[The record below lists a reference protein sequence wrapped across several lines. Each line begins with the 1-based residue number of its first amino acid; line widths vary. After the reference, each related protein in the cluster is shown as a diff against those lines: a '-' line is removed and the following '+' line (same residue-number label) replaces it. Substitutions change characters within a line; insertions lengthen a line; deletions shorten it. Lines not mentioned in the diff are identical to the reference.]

1 MIDHHWLTSARRVCS
16 PNASKRPA
24 AEISAIVLH
33 SISLP
38 PGIFGG
44 EAIEALFTN
53 CLDPDA
59 HPFFKT
65 IYTLRVSAHLLIRR
79 DGEIVQFVPFDRC
92 AWHAGRSR
100 WHGRGGVN
108 DFSIGIELEGDAR
121 AFTHAQY
128 HCLAETLEALIERYP
143 GLDRSRLVS
152 HEAIAPLRKCDPGP
166 SLDWQYLA
174 AQLDA
179 RGL

>member
-1 MIDHHWLTSARRVCS
+1 MIDHHWLTRARRVAS
-16 PNASKRPA
+16 PNACERPA

-38 PGIFGG
+38 PGVFGG
-44 EAIEALFTN
+44 EAVEALFTN
-53 CLDPDA
+53 RLDPDA
-59 HPFFKT
+59 HPFFAG
-65 IYTLRVSAHLLIRR
+65 IASLRVSAHLLIRR

-100 WHGRGGVN
+100 WQGRTKLN

-121 AFTHAQY
+121 PFTLAQY
-128 HCLAETLEALIERYP
+128 HGLADALAALIEGYP
-143 GLDRSRLVS
+143 ALDRSRLVG
-152 HEAIAPLRKCDPGP
+152 HEAVAPLRKRDPGA
-166 SLDWQYLA
+166 SFDWRYLA
-174 AQLDA
+174 ARLDE